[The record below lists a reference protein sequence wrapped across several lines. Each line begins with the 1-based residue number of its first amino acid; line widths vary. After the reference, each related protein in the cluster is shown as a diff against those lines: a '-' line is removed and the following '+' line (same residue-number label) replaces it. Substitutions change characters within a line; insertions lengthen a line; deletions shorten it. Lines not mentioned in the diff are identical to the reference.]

1 MALEELSAFFDTTEH
16 GTAATFT
23 RAGPPGVSVVCVFRN
38 EFFQVDDG
46 MVAVESSQPLVTVES
61 SKITGVA
68 HGDTMTIDGTT
79 YNIVAIKP
87 DGTGVTDLVLE
98 AQ

>member
-1 MALEELSAFFDTTEH
+1 
-16 GTAATFT
+16 
-23 RAGPPGVSVVCVFRN
+23 
-38 EFFQVDDG
+38 
-46 MVAVESSQPLVTVES
+46 VTVES
-61 SKITGVA
+61 SKVTGVA

-98 AQ
+98 VQ